1 MFLKLQIK
9 IMTDKMDIR
18 TYIKTL
24 IFILCLILIPVKSIS
39 QNISGTVTDSITGE
53 PIPYLAVYYE
63 GKGIG
68 TITDDEGKYS
78 IEIVPSSPIL
88 TFAAIG
94 YTTKTINI
102 SQANNK
108 TINVIMSPADF
119 KLDEVVV
126 KPKKEKYSRKNNPAV
141 ELIEKVIA
149 HKSAQKLED
158 NDFYQYSIYEKMT
171 TSLDDINSD
180 MFDKGIFKKMP
191 FLIDQVQPCI
201 ETNKLILPVSI
212 QERAIKRLYRKN
224 PESKKDIVEGE
235 TSNGVDQ
242 FFTTGNILG
251 STLKDLFK
259 NIDIYENNIDLLHLR
274 FTSPISSANAVSFY
288 KYYIMDT
295 VYVDSLKC
303 IDLSFVPNNSQD
315 FGFTGHLYIIADS
328 TYAIKKCVM
337 NLPKN
342 TGVNFVNNMIIQQEF
357 TRLDNGQWVISKDDM
372 LAELYVV
379 DAIQGVQVRRQT
391 RYDDY
396 SFEPIMP
403 NLFKL
408 KGDVIRENDA
418 DMKGEDFW
426 AEKRKVPMSKQESKL
441 SNFIERLEQVPG
453 VNYVVFVLKMFFE
466 NFIEVSFNG
475 EPSKFDFGPIN
486 TMFTTNYVDGFR
498 LRLSGQTTAQLNPHL
513 FASGYG
519 AYGFKD
525 RKFKY
530 MGKLEYSFDKKKFL
544 AREFPKHSISIS
556 HQYDVMSPMD
566 KFLRTDKDNVFV
578 SLKATT
584 VDQMSYV
591 RDTKIEY
598 EQETMSGFSYKITA
612 SHKIDN
618 PTGNLFYIP
627 NNTELKTD
635 NFRLGSQDYH
645 NYMRS
650 LSIDEIMT
658 TEFGISLRYAPG
670 ETFINTKQRRR
681 PLNLDAPV
689 FTLSHT
695 VGVKGLFGGDYN
707 YNYTELSFFKR
718 IWMRSW
724 GKMDINI
731 KGGIQWNKVPFP
743 MLIMPEANLS
753 FITQK
758 NTFNLINN
766 MEFLNDRFASLMINY
781 DMGGKLFNR
790 IPLFRKLKLREAF
803 GFNLLYGNLSDKNNP
818 FKNPDDSY
826 LFRFP
831 ERNGQQTS
839 FVMNHMPYM
848 EFTVGI
854 HNILNFIHIDYV
866 RRITYLDNPNINKH
880 GVRLMM
886 MVLF

>member
-1 MFLKLQIK
+1 MKYNINNKYRKFF
-9 IMTDKMDIR
+9 TV
-18 TYIKTL
+18 TV
-24 IFILCLILIPVKSIS
+24 FIILISIKSIA
-39 QNISGTVTDSITGE
+39 QTVSGCVTDSISGE
-53 PIPYLAVYYE
+53 PVPYLAVYYE

-68 TITDDEGKYS
+68 TITDIDGKYS
-78 IEIVPSSPIL
+78 IAVEKGLNQL
-88 TFAAIG
+88 TFSAIG
-94 YTTKTINI
+94 YNTKYINI
-102 SQANNK
+102 RQGVNQ
-108 TINVIMSPADF
+108 TIDVKMSPSDIQ
-119 KLDEVVV
+119 LEEVVIN
-126 KPKKEKYSRKNNPAV
+126 PTKEKYSKKNNPAI

-149 HKSAQKLED
+149 NKSRQRLED
-158 NDFYQYSIYEKMT
+158 NDFYQYSIYERMT

-201 ETNKLILPVSI
+201 ETNKLILPVST
-212 QERAIKRLYRKN
+212 QERAIKKLYRKE
-224 PESKKDIVEGE
+224 PESHKEIIEGE
-235 TSNGVDQ
+235 ISNGVDQ
-242 FFTTGNILG
+242 FFTTGDIFG
-251 STLKDLFK
+251 STLKDIFK
-259 NIDIYENNIDLLHLR
+259 NIDIYENSIDLLHLR
-274 FTSPISSANAVSFY
+274 FTSPISSANATSFY

-295 VYVDSLKC
+295 VYVDSDKC
-303 IDLSFVPNNSQD
+303 IDLAFVPYNSQD
-315 FGFTGHLYIIADS
+315 FGFTGHLYILADS
-328 TYAIKKCVM
+328 TYAIKKCTM
-337 NLPKN
+337 NLPQN
-342 TGVNFVNNMIIQQEF
+342 TGVNFVKSMMITQEF
-357 TRLDNGQWVISKDDM
+357 AKLGNGQWVIYKDDM
-372 LAELYVV
+372 LAELYIV
-379 DAIQGVQVRRQT
+379 DAVQGIQVRRQT
-391 RYDDY
+391 RYDEY

-408 KGDVIRENDA
+408 KGNVIRENDA
-418 DMKGEDFW
+418 DMKSEQFW
-426 AEKRKVPMSKQESKL
+426 AERRKVPMTEQESKL
-441 SNFIERLEQVPG
+441 GNFIEKLEQVPG
-453 VNYVVFVLKMFFE
+453 VNYIVFTLKMFFE
-466 NFIEVSFNG
+466 NFVEVSFNG
-475 EPSKFDFGPIN
+475 KPSKFDFGPIN
-486 TMFTTNYVDGFR
+486 TMFTSNYVDGFR
-498 LRLSGQTTAQLNPHL
+498 LRLSGQTTAQLHPNI
-513 FASGYG
+513 FTSGYV

-525 RKFKY
+525 QVVKY
-530 MGKLEYSFDKKKFL
+530 MGKVEYSFDKKKFL

-598 EQETMSGFSYKITA
+598 ERETMSGFSYKLTA

-627 NNTELKTD
+627 NNTELKLDGIIPT
-635 NFRLGSQDYH
+635 SQKYH
-645 NYMRS
+645 DYMRNA
-650 LSIDEIMT
+650 SIDEIMT
-658 TEFGISLRYAPG
+658 TEFGINLRYAPG

-695 VGVKGLFGGDYN
+695 VGVKGLFGGNYN
-707 YNYTELSFFKR
+707 YNYTEMSFFKR

-724 GKMDINI
+724 GKMDINL

-766 MEFLNDRFASLMINY
+766 MEFLNDRFASLMISY

-790 IPLFRKLKLREAF
+790 IPLFKKLKFREAF
-803 GFNLLYGNLSDKNNP
+803 GFNMLYGNLSDKNNP
-818 FKNPDDSY
+818 YKNPDDSF

-866 RRITYLDNPNINKH
+866 RRLTYLDHPGINKH

>member
-1 MFLKLQIK
+1 MTEKKNINTYLKLIV
-9 IMTDKMDIR
+9 
-18 TYIKTL
+18 
-24 IFILCLILIPVKSIS
+24 FILCTILVPVRLIS

-53 PIPYLAVYYE
+53 PVPYLAVYYE

-68 TITDDEGKYS
+68 TITDTEGKYQ
-78 IEIVPSSPIL
+78 IGIDNSSESL
-88 TFAAIG
+88 TFSAIG
-94 YTTKTINI
+94 YNTTTRKIKYGTDQTINI
-102 SQANNK
+102 AM
-108 TINVIMSPADF
+108 VPADF

-126 KPKKEKYSRKNNPAV
+126 KPQKEKYSRKNNPAV
-141 ELIEKVIA
+141 ELVKKVIER
-149 HKSAQKLED
+149 KSRNRLE
-158 NDFYQYSIYEKMT
+158 NNGYYQYSIYEKMT
-171 TSLDDINSD
+171 TSLNDISSD

-191 FLIDQVQPCI
+191 FLIEQVQPCL
-201 ETNKLILPVSI
+201 ETNKLILPVSV
-212 QERAIKRLYRKN
+212 QERASRILYRKD
-224 PESKKDIVEGE
+224 PESRKEIIEGE
-235 TSNGVDQ
+235 TSTGVDQ
-242 FFTTGNILG
+242 FFTTGDILG

-259 NIDIYENNIDLLHLR
+259 QIDIYENEIDLLHLR
-274 FTSPISSANAVSFY
+274 FTSPISSTSAVSFY

-295 VYVDSLKC
+295 IYVDSVKC
-303 IDLSFVPNNSQD
+303 IDLSFVPSNSQD
-315 FGFTGHLYIIADS
+315 FGFTGHLYITADS
-328 TYAIKKCVM
+328 AYAIKRCVM

-342 TGVNFVNNMIIQQEF
+342 TGVNFVSNMIINQDF
-357 TRLDNGQWVISKDDM
+357 APLVNGQWTLEKDDI
-372 LAELYVV
+372 LAELYVI

-391 RYDDY
+391 RYDEH

-408 KGDVIRENDA
+408 KGNVIRENDA
-418 DMKGEDFW
+418 DMKSELFW
-426 AEKRKVPMSKQESKL
+426 AEKRKVPMTEQESKL
-441 SNFIERLEQVPG
+441 GNFIEKLEQVPG
-453 VNYVVFVLKMFFE
+453 VNYVVFALKMFFE
-466 NFIEVSFNG
+466 NFVEVSFNG

-486 TMFTTNYVDGFR
+486 TMFTTNYIDGFR
-498 LRLSGQTTAQLNPHL
+498 LRLSGQTTAQLHPNL
-513 FASGYG
+513 FTSGYV

-525 RKFKY
+525 KVVKY
-530 MGKLEYSFDKKKFL
+530 MGKVEYSFDKKKFL
-544 AREFPKHSISIS
+544 AREFPKHSIAIS

-598 EQETMSGFSYKITA
+598 ERETMSGFSYKLRA

-627 NNTELKTD
+627 NNTEINTG
-635 NFRLGSQDYH
+635 NIRPTSIAYGE
-645 NYMRS
+645 YMRNA
-650 LSIDEIMT
+650 SIKEIIT
-658 TEFGISLRYAPG
+658 SEFGINLRYAPG
-670 ETFINTKQRRR
+670 ETFINTKQSRR

-695 VGVKGLFGGDYN
+695 VGVKGLLGGDYN
-707 YNYTELSFFKR
+707 YNYTEVSFFKR

-724 GKMDINI
+724 GKMDINL
-731 KGGIQWNKVPFP
+731 KGGVQWNKVPFP

-781 DMGGKLFNR
+781 DMGGKIFNR
-790 IPLFRKLKLREAF
+790 IPLLRKLKFREAF

-818 FKNPDDSY
+818 FKNPDDSF

-866 RRITYLDNPNINKH
+866 RRLTYLDNPGINKH